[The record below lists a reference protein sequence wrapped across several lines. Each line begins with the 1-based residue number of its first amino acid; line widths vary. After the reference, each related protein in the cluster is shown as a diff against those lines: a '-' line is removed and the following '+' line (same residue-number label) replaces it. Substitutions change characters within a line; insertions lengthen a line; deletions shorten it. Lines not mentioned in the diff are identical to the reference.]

1 MRKDTRAG
9 WGELKD
15 KKPGS
20 LPGCESKFL
29 RAFEL
34 ISSLQLQV
42 SIAVAETFP
51 PVEAGT
57 VAVTVTAPP
66 VAALQVATPKVG
78 PTTLLMVTFT
88 GSETDQVAV
97 LKLPVRGLHP
107 AGGTSKA
114 LNCCALAGGAAAWSA
129 VAVLGVTV
137 ICTMSPHFGVVFPP
151 QPANPKANANRA
163 AQDKIFMACAPHPC
177 ILNGGTPLFC
187 MKLRQ

>member
-1 MRKDTRAG
+1 MFFG
-9 WGELKD
+9 CFNMGVS
-15 KKPGS
+15 GS
-20 LPGCESKFL
+20 IGPTYPDESGSD
-29 RAFEL
+29 ASAASSL

-51 PVEAGT
+51 PAEAGT

-88 GSETDQVAV
+88 GSETNQVAV
-97 LKLPVRGLHP
+97 LKLLVRGLHP

-137 ICTMSPHFGVVFPP
+137 ICTISPHFGVVFPP